1 MDLKSI
7 EANEIQY
14 LLDYETIVQIAPVLK
29 DSLTKE
35 NSFEFARELY
45 EFTKMIYDT
54 YKNEKIH
61 WIDGSA
67 DDHRNSFSISSMY

>member
-54 YKNEKIH
+54 YKNEKKEL
-61 WIDGSA
+61 
-67 DDHRNSFSISSMY
+67 NS

>member
-14 LLDYETIVQIAPVLK
+14 LLDYETIVQIVPALK

-45 EFTKMIYDT
+45 EFTKMIYDR
-54 YKNEKIH
+54 YKNEKKEL
-61 WIDGSA
+61 
-67 DDHRNSFSISSMY
+67 NT